1 MSILSARAAAIAVSA
16 TLATGSAI
24 AGEEVLMRQSAPF
37 DACPQ
42 MVEAMLNGLGADH
55 NHVHLVADT
64 GAHYS
69 VKLVSS
75 AANLV
80 FLCNAVTEDITI
92 TRTTPGELVTA
103 AR

>member
-1 MSILSARAAAIAVSA
+1 MSILSVRAAAVAALVMAAASP
-16 TLATGSAI
+16 SV
-24 AGEEVLMRQSAPF
+24 AGEEVLMRQAAPF
-37 DACPQ
+37 DTCPQ
-42 MVEAMLNGLGADH
+42 TVEAMLEGLGADR
-55 NHVHLVADT
+55 NHVHLVSDT

-69 VKLVSS
+69 VKLVST

>member
-1 MSILSARAAAIAVSA
+1 MSIISARAAAIAVFA
-16 TLATGSAI
+16 GLVTAPAI
-24 AGEEVLMRQSAPF
+24 AGEEVLMRQAAPF
-37 DACPQ
+37 DTCPQ
-42 MVEAMLNGLGADH
+42 TVEAMLGGLGADQ

-69 VKLVSS
+69 VKLVS
-75 AANLV
+75 ATANLV

>member
-1 MSILSARAAAIAVSA
+1 
-16 TLATGSAI
+16 
-24 AGEEVLMRQSAPF
+24 MRQAAPF

-42 MVEAMLNGLGADH
+42 MVEAMLDGLGADR
-55 NHVHLVADT
+55 NHVRQVADT

-92 TRTTPGELVTA
+92 MRTTPGELVTA